1 MKLRTQI
8 IWISS
13 IAVLLAVLIS
23 DAVIWTINKE
33 SLQNEAMIKSYQNSF
48 SMINR
53 MEENLDRMVLLNN
66 VMPDSVYLNYYFKR
80 SMDEYSICFQGTGGY
95 VSNEIDKN
103 AVTEIYN
110 RTVFTAADLAELNFQ
125 NYEELQYAELKWE
138 GRDYLVFSSLVKQN
152 LLVYHFED
160 ITYVREELALLL
172 LIMLCI
178 TLGVIA
184 VVVFVLVFV
193 LKRVFEP
200 LRILNVTTKR
210 MAEGDYHQRIDIQS
224 RNEIGE
230 LSESFNSMAEAVET
244 RARSLEESEQ
254 RKTLFMG
261 NLTHE
266 LKTPMTAISGYA
278 QTLLSTRITPEEKEE
293 ALTFIY
299 KECGRLER
307 LSRKMMKL
315 LELDQEEALELCDM
329 SIETIFEAAQQ
340 SCSVI
345 LREKEIQLEI
355 EEHGEHFCM
364 EPDLMTDV
372 IINLID
378 NAVKASR
385 QGGRICLQA
394 EGNEIRVRDYGRGI
408 PREEQDKILEPFYMI
423 DKSRSRKHGGAGLG
437 LALTATILDLHHASL
452 RIESE
457 PGSGTCMI
465 LQFV

>member
-23 DAVIWTINKE
+23 DAIIFTINKE
-33 SLQNEAMIKSYQNSF
+33 TLQNEAMIKSYQNSF
-48 SMINR
+48 SMINKL
-53 MEENLDRMVLLNN
+53 EADLDRMMLVNN
-66 VMPDSVYLNYYFKR
+66 IMPDSIYLNYYFKQ
-80 SMDEYSICFQGTGGY
+80 SMDEYSICFQGTAEY
-95 VSNEIDKN
+95 VSSEIDEEE
-103 AVTEIYN
+103 VIEIYN
-110 RTVFTAADLAELNFQ
+110 RTVFTAADLAELDFQ
-125 NYEELQYAELKWE
+125 QYEELNCAKLNWE
-138 GRDYLVFSSLVKQN
+138 GRDYLVFFSLVKHS
-152 LLVYHFED
+152 LFVYHFED
-160 ITYVREELALLL
+160 ITYVKEELTLLL
-172 LIMLCI
+172 LVMLCI

-184 VVVFVLVFV
+184 VVVFVLIFV
-193 LKRVFEP
+193 LKRVFQP
-200 LRILNVTTKR
+200 LQVLNETTKR
-210 MAEGDYHQRIDIQS
+210 MAEGDYHQRVGIQS

-230 LSESFNSMAEAVET
+230 LGESFNSMAEAVEVRT
-244 RARSLEESEQ
+244 RSLEESEQ

-278 QTLLSTRITPEEKEE
+278 QTLLSTRITQEEEEE

-299 KECGRLER
+299 KECRRLER

-315 LELDQEEALELCDM
+315 LELDQEEALELND
-329 SIETIFEAAQQ
+329 IPIRTIFEAAQQ

-345 LREKEIQLEI
+345 LREKEIQLEM

-385 QGGRICLQA
+385 RGGRICLQA
-394 EGNEIRVRDYGRGI
+394 EGNEIRVRDYGQGI
-408 PREEQDKILEPFYMI
+408 PKEEQNKILEPFYMI

-437 LALTATILDLHHASL
+437 LALTATILNLHHASL

-457 PGSGTCMI
+457 MGAGTCMI

>member
-1 MKLRTQI
+1 MRLIKTQ
-8 IWISS
+8 
-13 IAVLLAVLIS
+13 
-23 DAVIWTINKE
+23 
-33 SLQNEAMIKSYQNSF
+33 Y
-48 SMINR
+48 
-53 MEENLDRMVLLNN
+53 
-66 VMPDSVYLNYYFKR
+66 
-80 SMDEYSICFQGTGGY
+80 
-95 VSNEIDKN
+95 
-103 AVTEIYN
+103 

-278 QTLLSTRITPEEKEE
+278 QTLLSTRITPGEKEE

-437 LALTATILDLHHASL
+437 LALTATILELHHASL
-452 RIESE
+452 RIDSE

>member
-80 SMDEYSICFQGTGGY
+80 SMDEYSICFQGTGEY
-95 VSNEIDKN
+95 VSNEIDEN
-103 AVTEIYN
+103 AVKEIYN
-110 RTVFTAADLAELNFQ
+110 RTVFTAADLAEFNFE

-172 LIMLCI
+172 LVMLCI

-224 RNEIGE
+224 LNEIGE

-437 LALTATILDLHHASL
+437 LALTATILELHHASL

>member
-278 QTLLSTRITPEEKEE
+278 QTLLSTRITPGEKEE

-437 LALTATILDLHHASL
+437 LALTATILELHHASL
-452 RIESE
+452 RIDSE

>member
-437 LALTATILDLHHASL
+437 LALTATILELHHASL
-452 RIESE
+452 RIDSE

>member
-1 MKLRTQI
+1 MKLRTRI

-13 IAVLLAVLIS
+13 ISVLLAVLIS
-23 DAVIWTINKE
+23 DAIIWMVNKE

-48 SMINR
+48 SMINKLQ
-53 MEENLDRMVLLNN
+53 EDLDRIVLVNDTE
-66 VMPDSVYLNYYFKR
+66 PDTVYLNYYFK
-80 SMDEYSICFQGTGGY
+80 SKMDDYSICFQGTQQY
-95 VSNEIDKN
+95 MNVQPDENEVK
-103 AVTEIYN
+103 EIYN
-110 RTVFTAADLAELNFQ
+110 RTVFSISDLTGLNYQ
-125 NYEELQYAELKWE
+125 DYEELSYAEMDWK
-138 GRDYLVFSSLVKQN
+138 GREYLVFCDIVRGDF
-152 LLVYHFED
+152 LVYHFED
-160 ITYVREELALLL
+160 ITYVKQELSLLL
-172 LIMLCI
+172 LIMLGI
-178 TLGVIA
+178 TLGVTAAA
-184 VVVFVLVFV
+184 VLILVFV
-193 LKRVFEP
+193 LKRAFQP
-200 LRILNVTTKR
+200 LQVLNETTKR
-210 MAEGDYHQRIDIQS
+210 MAEGDYDQRVSIQS
-224 RNEIGE
+224 RDEIGE
-230 LSESFNSMAEAVET
+230 LGENFNSMAKAVEART
-244 RARSLEESEQ
+244 RSLEESEQ

-261 NLTHE
+261 NLSHE

-278 QTLLSTRITPEEKEE
+278 QTLLSTRISPEEEEE

-307 LSRKMMKL
+307 LSQKMMKL
-315 LELDQEEALELCDM
+315 LELDQEDILELKDM
-329 SIETIFEAAQQ
+329 PIESIFMAAQQ

-345 LREKEIQLEI
+345 LREKDIQLEI

-394 EGNEIRVRDYGRGI
+394 EGNEIRVRDYGQGI

-437 LALTATILDLHHASL
+437 LALTATILNLHHASL
-452 RIESE
+452 QIESE
-457 PGSGTCMI
+457 MGAGTCMI